1 VFRVTFA
8 CDLDCRYWVRLEN
21 AVTHATKLATH
32 GSALVGEPVT
42 AQLGTR
48 HLKPGRYRY
57 TIRLVHPVNPA
68 APTVKAGASFAL
80 P

>member
-1 VFRVTFA
+1 VSFG

-21 AVTHATKLATH
+21 AVTHSTKLATR
-32 GSALVGEPVT
+32 GSAEVGEPVR
-42 AQLGTR
+42 ADLGTR
-48 HLKPGRYRY
+48 HLKPGTYRY

-68 APTVKAGASFAL
+68 APTVRAGPRFAL